1 MLKKK
6 SIIRENGPLNEGLL
20 LDEGLEEKVIKQ
32 ARSKTFQSQFSS
44 GWMYLIHLLEKYQ
57 EESSRV
63 KIVHSDMI
71 KVYNKCQNYHLNWWK
86 KYPVRVKTESEIII
100 RYRSSP
106 KRSYM
111 ICPFDLHSWNEIE
124 EMIHWEKFNQ
134 EKILIE
140 RDLLKWYT
148 NETKTVM
155 RACFGL
161 DI

>member
-1 MLKKK
+1 MKNRIKV
-6 SIIRENGPLNEGLL
+6 NGPLNEGLL

-63 KIVHSDMI
+63 KIVHSDLI
-71 KVYNKCQNYHLNWWK
+71 KVYKKCQKNHLNWWK
-86 KYPVRVKTESEIII
+86 KYPVRVKRESEIII

-106 KRSYM
+106 KRSDM

-124 EMIHWEKFNQ
+124 EMISWEKTNQ
-134 EKILIE
+134 ENILRE
-140 RDLLKWYT
+140 KEQLKWYT
-148 NETKTVM
+148 NETKNVM
-155 RACFGL
+155 RACFGI